1 MNKDEIISFLN
12 ANPVFHLATVEGDR
26 PHVRGMYLYRA
37 DENGIVFHTGKV
49 KDLHG
54 QLTANPRVEMAF
66 NNGKMQDLTQVRV
79 SGIVEL
85 IEDLDLKKEI
95 VTKRPFLKPFVDR
108 AGYDSLA
115 VYRLKNG
122 SAASWTMKD
131 NLAPKEY
138 TIL

>member
-1 MNKDEIISFLN
+1 MNKEEIFEFLN
-12 ANPVFHLATVEGDR
+12 ANQVFHLATIEGDR

-49 KDLHG
+49 KDLHR
-54 QLTANPRVEMAF
+54 QLTQDPHVEMAF

-79 SGIVEL
+79 SGTVEL
-85 IEDLDLKKEI
+85 VEDLELKKEI

-122 SAASWTMKD
+122 SAVVWTMKD

-138 TIL
+138 IKL